1 MPTNS
6 ARANNPISSGNKFQG
21 EKRKNEKQP
30 VVLKKRHVR
39 KLSCENMN

>member
-30 VVLKKRHVR
+30 VVLKKDMSENYHV
-39 KLSCENMN
+39 KT